1 MGARDLL
8 NDLAEAGITIRADRN
23 RLLIRPAERL
33 TDDMRQALRAAKAE
47 LLAELGARPARADP
61 AALPSS
67 PVRPWRLSKA
77 DADRC
82 HWPTWNDDEIAA
94 FVARH
99 ARLLAHGL
107 SDGDADDLAER
118 LTLRDRDGDTR
129 HLCIECANFRGR
141 RCRQAERAGV
151 GGPEVGA
158 LALIL
163 QNCSAFGPIGGEAC

>member
-8 NDLAEAGITIRADRN
+8 NDLAEAGMTIRADGN
-23 RLLIRPAERL
+23 RLLIRPAEKL

-47 LLAELGARPARADP
+47 LLAELGARPANANP
-61 AALPSS
+61 TALPPS
-67 PVRPWRLSKA
+67 PIRQWRLSKA

-82 HWPTWNDDEIAA
+82 HWPTWDDDEIAA

-99 ARLLAHGL
+99 ARLLAQGL
-107 SDGDADDLAER
+107 TNGDADDLAER

-129 HLCIECANFRGR
+129 HLCIECVNFRGR
-141 RCRQAERAGV
+141 RCRQPERAGV
-151 GGPEVGA
+151 GDQAVGT

-163 QNCSAFGPIGGEAC
+163 QNCPAFSSIGDAP